1 MDPDDL
7 PRGPDQDDEPEQDE
21 RDHDEGDLDGPLGDR
36 TDPKT
41 GSTKPDPTAG
51 ESGLPPAGDD
61 PMSGPAPSG

>member
-1 MDPDDL
+1 MRPDD
-7 PRGPDQDDEPEQDE
+7 PEGEPEPDDRHDDGHDRDE
-21 RDHDEGDLDGPLGDR
+21 LDGPLGDR

-41 GSTKPDPTAG
+41 GSTKPDPAAG